1 MNAAV
6 NNHLTVFTFAQGD
19 HSTKAVI
26 GLHGWT
32 GDEQAILPLAKSVN
46 IKNVK
51 WYFPR
56 APYLADTGKG
66 FTWFSG
72 SDEKGWKYEKSW
84 IGMDYLLGDI
94 QREGFLLENIYM
106 VGFSQGATMVMEYT
120 MRLPLSLG
128 GIVPIAGF
136 IKNRQKLEQEANP
149 ASRETS
155 VLLMHGDRDEI
166 VHLKGSKMA
175 YNFFSQRGNP
185 VQLEIYSAAHKIPLK
200 SSSLIRNFIEHGTSL
215 KH

>member
-1 MNAAV
+1 MTAAV
-6 NNHLTVFTFAQGD
+6 NDHLTVNTFEQED

-32 GDEQAILPLAKSVN
+32 GDEQAFLPLAKSVN

-51 WYFPR
+51 WFFPR
-56 APYLADTGKG
+56 APYLADAGGG

-84 IGMDYLLGDI
+84 KGMDYLLEDI
-94 QREGFLLENIYM
+94 QREGFLWENIYM

-120 MRLPLSLG
+120 MRLPVSLG

-136 IKNRQKLEQEANP
+136 IKNHQKLEQEANS
-149 ASRETS
+149 ASRGTP
-155 VLLMHGDRDEI
+155 VLLMHGDQDKI
-166 VHLKGSKMA
+166 VHFEGSKKA
-175 YNFFSQRGNP
+175 YDFFSRRGNP
-185 VQLEIYSAAHKIPLK
+185 VQLGIYSAAHKIPLK
-200 SSSLIRNFIEHGTSL
+200 SSFMIRSFIGNGTSL